1 MVEST
6 ALEMRRAR
14 EGTQGSNPCL
24 SATSQKWIKI
34 PARAASALADYFDKA
49 GLQPDYAVL
58 LFDLVHFKTVND
70 AHGHLSQRC
79 AGGLT

>member
-24 SATSQKWIKI
+24 SANQSLIAETRADTSARMARISAI
-34 PARAASALADYFDKA
+34 PYSFRTTESFGGSHNAD
-49 GLQPDYAVL
+49 
-58 LFDLVHFKTVND
+58 
-70 AHGHLSQRC
+70 
-79 AGGLT
+79 

>member
-24 SATSQKWIKI
+24 SASH
-34 PARAASALADYFDKA
+34 AVRHDRALELICIDTEVA
-49 GLQPDYAVL
+49 QPL
-58 LFDLVHFKTVND
+58 LMINGFRTLRLR
-70 AHGHLSQRC
+70 GRC
-79 AGGLT
+79 R

>member
-24 SATSQKWIKI
+24 SANYPSTGVHIPPPILTLSPENREFDASVCSQSSAGFHRWQGIK
-34 PARAASALADYFDKA
+34 
-49 GLQPDYAVL
+49 
-58 LFDLVHFKTVND
+58 
-70 AHGHLSQRC
+70 
-79 AGGLT
+79 